1 MAGRNPVIQAPG
13 GAGGLR
19 PVKIH
24 KEVRRLDRLVTIKS
38 CKYGMEIHMDPEVPF
53 ETLLEHMQDRFQ
65 NSARFFQGAQ
75 MAVSF
80 HGRSLNY
87 TQEQTILSL
96 ISDTAG
102 IDIVC
107 VIDEDMEHEQAY
119 RRIVENAVSDLPE
132 REGQFYK
139 GTLGKRQVIESDA
152 SIVILG
158 NVEPGASVIAKGSIV
173 VVGALRGNAHAGAA
187 GNREAYIVALSMR
200 PRLLLIGDMEARRQ
214 DVYQEG
220 LAIRGPKLAAVDGSR
235 IRVVPLVN

>member
-1 MAGRNPVIQAPG
+1 
-13 GAGGLR
+13 
-19 PVKIH
+19 
-24 KEVRRLDRLVTIKS
+24 
-38 CKYGMEIHMDPEVPF
+38 MEIHMDPEIPF
-53 ETLLEHMQDRFQ
+53 EALLEHMQDRFQ

-87 TQEQTILSL
+87 TQEQMILSL

-107 VIDEDMEHEQAY
+107 VIDEDSEHELAY
-119 RRIVENAVSDLPE
+119 KRIVEKAAADLPE

-139 GTLGKRQVIESDA
+139 GTLGKRQVIESDS

-158 NVEPGASVIAKGSIV
+158 NVEPGAAVIAKGNIV

-187 GNREAYIVALSMR
+187 GNRDAYIVALSMR
-200 PRLLLIGDMEARRQ
+200 PRVLRIGDMEAKRQ
-214 DVYQEG
+214 EVYQEG
-220 LAIRGPKLAAVDGSR
+220 LAIRGPKLASVEGVR
-235 IRVVPLVN
+235 IRVIPLVN